1 MRSIDVTPDPDQ
13 SRPDRW
19 CTPATLVVRDSHGSG
34 PLAARRSRLTDRVLA
49 HVFGSSLDHQLA
61 AGRPP
66 ESGQLLAARALTLV
80 CLGRRRALARNWE
93 RLLAAARR
101 PPAPGPARKL
111 LCRDRILVA
120 EPDIHE
126 MVARLRAPLPVG
138 ARGVAA
144 AEVLLTDAAGP
155 LYNRHNHAALP
166 VLLRSAIAQ
175 LDPAA
180 SLAEP
185 AVARG

>member
-1 MRSIDVTPDPDQ
+1 MRSIDVMRHPDQ
-13 SRPDRW
+13 SRPDRR
-19 CTPATLVVRDSHGSG
+19 CARSATLVVRESHGSG
-34 PLAARRSRLTDRVLA
+34 PLAARRRRFTDRILA
-49 HVFGSSLDHQLA
+49 HVFGPSLDHQLA

-66 ESGQLLAARALTLV
+66 ESGQLLAARALALV

-101 PPAPGPARKL
+101 PAAPGPARIL
-111 LCRDRILVA
+111 LCRDRILAA

-126 MVARLRAPLPVG
+126 MVARLRAPLPVA

-155 LYNRHNHAALP
+155 LYNRHNQAALP
-166 VLLRSAIAQ
+166 ALLRSAIAQ

-185 AVARG
+185 AVA

>member
-1 MRSIDVTPDPDQ
+1 MHTSHPGGAGLARVRAPRRAPE
-13 SRPDRW
+13 
-19 CTPATLVVRDSHGSG
+19 PAHGPG
-34 PLAARRSRLTDRVLA
+34 PSARLRFA
-49 HVFGSSLDHQLA
+49 LDHQLA